1 VIEPTR
7 APSDAKR
14 KASLAAKLTLAVA
27 SMVVLVFVAELVC
40 RVWLGRLSAAQFDDQ
55 LNMRVDFYRVVEN
68 STRGFEIRPHATE
81 EINSHGMRMREIPL
95 EKPVGAY
102 RVLVLGDSIAFGIGV
117 PPEATFGAVLERRL
131 RDRYPGRVVEV
142 LNGGVISYNTEQQ
155 LDWLVER
162 GMAFAPDAVVV
173 AHCPNDVHATPI
185 VFREGEHLRYFRPG
199 ADAREHN
206 AFLIEHSA
214 LYRALLAM
222 REIAKAKDAG
232 TYRPNVDLTYNVLND
247 PAGQFGSL
255 ARLVSF
261 ARERSLPIVIVAF
274 PYIGS
279 PFAQYKKEDWD
290 VHRGLLRT
298 TTELGVP
305 FIDLLNAWSATDHQ
319 QWVRPEAKDDF
330 VHPNAAGHE
339 DAAARLLEWF
349 ETSGTLER

>member
-1 VIEPTR
+1 MTAPQP
-7 APSDAKR
+7 APSPPR
-14 KASLAAKLTLAVA
+14 RRASLAAKLLLALASVA
-27 SMVVLVFVAELVC
+27 VLVLFAELAC

-55 LNMRVDFYRVVEN
+55 LNMRVDFYRVVEG

-81 EINSHGMRMREIPL
+81 EINSHGMRMREVPL
-95 EKPVGAY
+95 AKPEGTY

-117 PPEATFGAVLERRL
+117 AREATFGAVLERKL
-131 RDRYPGRVVEV
+131 RERHPDRNFEV

-162 GMAFAPDAVVV
+162 GMAFAPDALVV

-185 VFREGEHLRYFRPG
+185 VFREGDHLRYFRPG
-199 ADAREHN
+199 DDASDHSP
-206 AFLIEHSA
+206 FLIEHSA
-214 LYRALLAM
+214 LYRALLAV

-247 PAGQFGSL
+247 PSGQFGSL

-261 ARERSLPIVIVAF
+261 ARERALPIVIVAF

-279 PFAQYKKEDWD
+279 PFPQYKKEDWD

-305 FIDLLNAWSATDHQ
+305 IIDLLTAWSTTDHQ
-319 QWVRPEAKDDF
+319 RWLRPEAKDDF

-339 DAAARLLEWF
+339 DAATRLFDWF
-349 ETSGTLER
+349 EASGTLGD